1 MMSLKWTAA
10 STLRTRTAGAA
21 RVGFNESVG
30 LFVIGV
36 VVLCSTV
43 LTITPLPVGAFQ
55 DDAIYTVLAKAI
67 AEGHGYRLVNLP
79 GEPNATHYP
88 PGYPL
93 LLALLWKFAPDFPSN
108 VVIFKFANAVLM
120 SVAAWGCYRFV
131 RRQLDGPVW
140 CASLSA
146 LTGTLSITVLI
157 VAGAILSEP
166 LFMAMTF
173 PTLVAAERVVESGK
187 AKDSVIAGLWCGALT
202 LVRSI
207 GIAALI
213 ASVLVLAARRRWR
226 SAIQVSL
233 IGGLVLTPWQIWV
246 QTFQSEIPGVLAGKY
261 GSYGQ
266 WLIDGYATGGSG
278 LVFAVMFANIQD
290 ILLALGYAILPI
302 AQPLPRHVV
311 LLGLLV
317 LLCTGAWTVRKK
329 APVALL
335 FLLLYL
341 FVVVIWPFHPSRFL
355 IAIWPF
361 GLPLVVIGS
370 LTFWNS
376 SAALLRA
383 PLRIVV
389 AATVSVST
397 IGFAVYNGRG
407 YKDQWWA
414 SIPLSAERRA
424 GPIVKWASENTK
436 PGDVLSTEDDLM
448 VYLYANRKAVP
459 TSTFTVSERKAPLTA
474 EEDLGAVLEI
484 FEHYKPSHFVVSSRQ
499 GIRTAESLSDSSYRV
514 LKVLGSVGSARI
526 YSRVTQ

>member
-1 MMSLKWTAA
+1 M
-10 STLRTRTAGAA
+10 
-21 RVGFNESVG
+21 
-30 LFVIGV
+30 
-36 VVLCSTV
+36 
-43 LTITPLPVGAFQ
+43 
-55 DDAIYTVLAKAI
+55 
-67 AEGHGYRLVNLP
+67 
-79 GEPNATHYP
+79 
-88 PGYPL
+88 
-93 LLALLWKFAPDFPSN
+93 
-108 VVIFKFANAVLM
+108 
-120 SVAAWGCYRFV
+120 
-131 RRQLDGPVW
+131 
-140 CASLSA
+140 
-146 LTGTLSITVLI
+146 
-157 VAGAILSEP
+157 
-166 LFMAMTF
+166 
-173 PTLVAAERVVESGK
+173 
-187 AKDSVIAGLWCGALT
+187 
-202 LVRSI
+202 
-207 GIAALI
+207 
-213 ASVLVLAARRRWR
+213 
-226 SAIQVSL
+226 
-233 IGGLVLTPWQIWV
+233 
-246 QTFQSEIPGVLAGKY
+246 
-261 GSYGQ
+261 
-266 WLIDGYATGGSG
+266 
-278 LVFAVMFANIQD
+278 FAVMFANIQD